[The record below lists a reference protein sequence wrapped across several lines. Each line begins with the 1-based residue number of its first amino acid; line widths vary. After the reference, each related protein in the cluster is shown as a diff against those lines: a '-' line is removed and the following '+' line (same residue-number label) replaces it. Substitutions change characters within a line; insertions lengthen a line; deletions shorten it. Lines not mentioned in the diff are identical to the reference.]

1 MNFKKLALG
10 LVTVV
15 LSLTSAVGFAV
26 PMKAQYAKS
35 KPTTSVEYD
44 VNNTVTLRGVINS
57 ASVSKAVEGIAL
69 SKSDEVY
76 LFIQSPG
83 GSIIDGMTL
92 VNFIRSTDKKV
103 ICVAD
108 IAISMAFVI
117 LQSCDERLST
127 ANSITMQHHASFG
140 AQRGESPN
148 VVNFVNFLLKM
159 DKELDIAQA
168 ARIGITV
175 EKFQKNIDR
184 DWWLFGSDVSK
195 ENVTDRTVTA
205 VCSRK
210 LLESTVTE
218 KISVMGGLFEV
229 TLTWSGCPE
238 ILDPKSIEITKE
250 FTNQFGYR
258 ERVAVTGETR
268 VNIEQEL
275 LARRF
280 VSAKLGFGEQLTVA
294 P

>member
-10 LVTVV
+10 LAVAA
-15 LSLTSAVGFAV
+15 LSLTSSVGFAV
-26 PMKAQYAKS
+26 PVKAQYAKS

-44 VNNTVTLRGVINS
+44 LGNTVTLRGVINS
-57 ASVSKAVEGIAL
+57 VSVSKAVESL
-69 SKSDEVY
+69 SLAKSDEVF

-92 VNFIRSTDKKV
+92 VNFIRSTDKKI
-103 ICVAD
+103 ICIAD

-140 AQRGESPN
+140 VNRGEAPN

-184 DWWLFGSDVSK
+184 DWWLFGSDVAK
-195 ENVTDRTVTA
+195 ENVTDRNVTA
-205 VCSRK
+205 VCTKK

-218 KISVMGGLFEV
+218 KIQVMGGLFEV

-250 FTNQFGYR
+250 FVNQFGYR

-268 VNIEQEL
+268 ISIEQEL

-280 VSAKLGFGEQLTVA
+280 VSSKLGLGDNFTIA